1 MRKEGYS
8 QQSLRSL
15 CITSV
20 LTGNE
25 RCTAVTWRCTYSIIY
40 CMPPLGT
47 SLRTRGTCRKA
58 AGVNV
63 PFAGLVT
70 SVGNGSCPWKAACV
84 AEGTDSSLTSSSI
97 TQGSG
102 QQLKRPQPLG
112 SKQQPNNFMASL
124 MSVLFYSYLHALT
137 LKDSMELSQLWQV
150 AKMKL
155 ATTEIQ
161 NNLFMKLALK
171 SYSV

>member
-1 MRKEGYS
+1 
-8 QQSLRSL
+8 
-15 CITSV
+15 
-20 LTGNE
+20 
-25 RCTAVTWRCTYSIIY
+25 
-40 CMPPLGT
+40 
-47 SLRTRGTCRKA
+47 
-58 AGVNV
+58 
-63 PFAGLVT
+63 
-70 SVGNGSCPWKAACV
+70 
-84 AEGTDSSLTSSSI
+84 
-97 TQGSG
+97 
-102 QQLKRPQPLG
+102 
-112 SKQQPNNFMASL
+112 MASL